1 MCQIS
6 QCSLVTLLLRKIEYN
21 KFSPIRYSPKINQ
34 VKTQHENEMT
44 LNVKYLEN

>member
-6 QCSLVTLLLRKIEYN
+6 QCSRVTLLLRKIEYN
-21 KFSPIRYSPKINQ
+21 KFSPVRYSPKINK
-34 VKTQHENEMT
+34 VKTRHENEII